1 MVDVPDELELTAP
14 QARVLGCLMEKQATT
29 PDAYPM
35 TLKALTTACNQTS
48 SRNPVV
54 AYEPTLVEA
63 TIHAL
68 KGKGLARIVHPARGE
83 RSTKYRHV
91 ADEALELDDA
101 ARAVVAVLLLRGAQT
116 VNELK
121 SRTDRLHHFATPAE
135 VTSTLEQ
142 LRDGARPMVGRV
154 PRGPGQKEER
164 WIQLL
169 EGDVD
174 ARAAAS
180 TEASPAPRSARS
192 SELADRVER
201 LEGQLAALVEALGDL
216 LDADTLAAVRDVAG
230 STDAMGT
237 ASDSVPGHR
246 PDPTAGGA
254 DEAGGDG

>member
-91 ADEALELDDA
+91 ADEALGFDDA
-101 ARAVVAVLLLRGAQT
+101 ARAVVAILLLRGAQT
-116 VNELK
+116 VNEL
-121 SRTDRLHHFATPAE
+121 RTRTERLHHFASPDE
-135 VTSTLEQ
+135 VESTLDR
-142 LRDGARPMVGRV
+142 LSGGSRPITRRV
-154 PRGPGQKEER
+154 PRAPGQKEER

-169 EGDVD
+169 EGDVE
-174 ARAAAS
+174 ARAAATS
-180 TEASPAPRSARS
+180 EPATTSRGTRS

-201 LEGQLAALVEALGDL
+201 LEHQLAALVDALGDL
-216 LDADTLAAVRDVAG
+216 LDADTLATVRDVAA
-230 STDAMGT
+230 STHAVGT
-237 ASDSVPGHR
+237 ASD
-246 PDPTAGGA
+246 
-254 DEAGGDG
+254 GGDGTGTDDGSDGG